1 MKIALVGAGNL
12 GIHLYREF
20 VIHPEIELVLWHQ
33 NKALKGTTEEG
44 VPITSNL
51 NDIPDGILCIMAV
64 PDHTI
69 ASVTKQ
75 ISEKA
80 FVVHT
85 SGASSMDVIIQKNSG
100 VFYPLQSFSS
110 TRSVSFTDL
119 TVCIETRKKEDLHT
133 LETLAQ
139 HLKARPVEMDSAK
152 RFTLHLAAVLVNN
165 FTNHLYVQAEQLCHS
180 HDLSFDLLKPL
191 ILETA
196 QKIQTLTPNDAQT
209 GPAIRKDE
217 KTISKHLDWI
227 QNTELKKIY
236 STLTTAINK
245 TNGNKK
251 L

>member
-1 MKIALVGAGNL
+1 
-12 GIHLYREF
+12 
-20 VIHPEIELVLWHQ
+20 
-33 NKALKGTTEEG
+33 
-44 VPITSNL
+44 
-51 NDIPDGILCIMAV
+51 
-64 PDHTI
+64 
-69 ASVTKQ
+69 
-75 ISEKA
+75 
-80 FVVHT
+80 
-85 SGASSMDVIIQKNSG
+85 
-100 VFYPLQSFSS
+100 
-110 TRSVSFTDL
+110 TDL
-119 TVCIETRKKEDLHT
+119 PVCIETRNKEDLHA

>member
-1 MKIALVGAGNL
+1 MKISLVGAGNL

-33 NKALKGTTEEG
+33 NKSLKSTTEEG

-51 NDIPDGILCIMAV
+51 NDIPNGVLCIIAV
-64 PDHTI
+64 PDHAI
-69 ASVTKQ
+69 ASVARQ

-85 SGASSMDVIIQKNSG
+85 SGASSIDIMIQKNSG

-119 TVCIETRKKEDLHT
+119 PVCIETRKKEDLHT

-139 HLKARPVEMDSAK
+139 YLKARPFKIDSSK
-152 RFTLHLAAVLVNN
+152 RITLHLAAVLVNN
-165 FTNHLYVQAEQLCHS
+165 FTNHLYTQAEQLCKS

-196 QKIQTLTPNDAQT
+196 EKVQTLNPNKAQT
-209 GPAIRKDE
+209 GPAVRKDE
-217 KTISKHLDWI
+217 NTISKHLDWI
-227 QNTELKKIY
+227 QNEDLKKIY
-236 STLTTAINK
+236 STLTKAIKN
-245 TNGNKK
+245 TNGK
-251 L
+251 

>member
-1 MKIALVGAGNL
+1 MKISLVGAGNL

-33 NKALKGTTEEG
+33 NKSLKSTTEEG

-51 NDIPDGILCIMAV
+51 NDIPNGVLCIIAV
-64 PDHTI
+64 PDHAI
-69 ASVTKQ
+69 ASVARQ

-85 SGASSMDVIIQKNSG
+85 SGASSIDIMIQKNSG

-110 TRSVSFTDL
+110 TRSVSFTNL
-119 TVCIETRKKEDLHT
+119 PVCIETRKKEDLHT

-139 HLKARPVEMDSAK
+139 YLKARPFKIDSSK
-152 RFTLHLAAVLVNN
+152 RITLHLAAVLVNN
-165 FTNHLYVQAEQLCHS
+165 FTNHLYIQAEQLCKS

-196 QKIQTLTPNDAQT
+196 EKVQTLNPNKAQT
-209 GPAIRKDE
+209 GPAVRKDE
-217 KTISKHLDWI
+217 NTISKHLDWI
-227 QNTELKKIY
+227 QNEDLKKIY
-236 STLTTAINK
+236 STLTKAIKN
-245 TNGNKK
+245 TNGN
-251 L
+251 